1 MREDGRGGCERKGGD
16 KRDRASIERSRHRV
30 LSRRADGMDR
40 RKSTRRDLAIDGARR
55 VAKGRA
61 PRVKG
66 HAPRVYGVCRPC
78 DRRPFRRGVTRI
90 HRRRRRELNA
100 TATRAAFFPRARAA
114 DTSSVELKSKSRARV
129 SRRGRTR
136 SSPDSRARRA
146 RARAPSPPRPHG
158 AVEEPAG
165 GARPGEE
172 EGARRGGRG
181 DAIPAAATPAPLPR
195 AILRPRREKGTGRFP
210 VSVAF
215 VHHHHHDRSSFRRS
229 RPTATDRTRRPEK
242 KTLTLSSPL
251 KKRSVVCSS

>member
-1 MREDGRGGCERKGGD
+1 MSGEEVG
-16 KRDRASIERSRHRV
+16 RDRASIERSRRAFSSRGWIGG
-30 LSRRADGMDR
+30 SRRGGISR
-40 RKSTRRDLAIDGARR
+40 STRRGVSQKAARLR
-55 VAKGRA
+55 VS
-61 PRVKG
+61 G
-66 HAPRVYGVCRPC
+66 HAPRVCGVCRPC

-114 DTSSVELKSKSRARV
+114 DTSSVEQKSKSRARV

-146 RARAPSPPRPHG
+146 RARAPSPP
-158 AVEEPAG
+158 
-165 GARPGEE
+165 
-172 EGARRGGRG
+172 
-181 DAIPAAATPAPLPR
+181 TPAWGCGRACWWRSAWRRRRCASRRARGRDPRGRDAGAPLR

-210 VSVAF
+210 VKVAF
-215 VHHHHHDRSSFRRS
+215 VDHHHHDRSSFRLS